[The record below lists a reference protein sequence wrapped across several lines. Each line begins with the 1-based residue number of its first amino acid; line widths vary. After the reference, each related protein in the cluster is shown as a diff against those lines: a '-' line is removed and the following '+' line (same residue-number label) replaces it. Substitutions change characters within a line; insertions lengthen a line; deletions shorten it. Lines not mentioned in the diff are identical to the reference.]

1 MNDEESVELSFSFSP
16 DFKLIHVLLFPKL
29 NKNKIK
35 TSNLHD
41 ALNINL

>member
-1 MNDEESVELSFSFSP
+1 MNDEESVELLLSFSP
-16 DFKLIHVLLFPKL
+16 YFIHVLLFPKL